1 MDMKAAASPSSPL
14 LSSRLRG
21 IEKTLIRRMNDL
33 ADPSC
38 IDLGLGEL
46 RFPTPRA
53 ILDHVR
59 ENLDVWRLGYTPNEG
74 YAELRRLIAE
84 KSPFPVTPD
93 RICVTVGAQEAI
105 LAVLMITVDRGDE
118 VLVPDPGFP
127 AYASLVRLAG
137 GEPKAY
143 PLQAENGFR
152 LRAEDVLSALTPQ
165 TKAVVLNSPHN
176 PTGAVA
182 GESEL
187 RALADGLKDA
197 SVLTISDEVYREIS
211 FGAPPASIASV
222 AGFGGRCAV
231 VDSFSK
237 SFCMT
242 GWRIGW
248 CAVPAELAKPLASF
262 HQLAVTCVPAIS
274 QRAAIHALK
283 GAADEE
289 RRRNLDTLRARRDLA
304 VRCLKEFADLEPLL
318 PEGAFYMFVNVA
330 AKRARPGG
338 SLEFALD
345 LLAKE
350 KVVTIPG
357 IAFGERGEGWLR
369 LSFAAEPEAIEEG
382 IRRIGRFLEG

>member
-1 MDMKAAASPSSPL
+1 MDAKAPASSPSPL
-14 LSSRLRG
+14 LSPRLRG

-53 ILDHVR
+53 ILDHVK
-59 ENLDVWRLGYTPNEG
+59 ENLDGWRLGYTPNEG
-74 YAELRRLIAE
+74 YAELRALIAE
-84 KSPFPVTPD
+84 KSPYPVTPD

-105 LAVLMITVDRGDE
+105 LAVLMVTVDRGDE

-127 AYASLVRLAG
+127 AYPSLVRLAG

-143 PLQAENGFR
+143 PLRAESGFR
-152 LRAEDVLSALTPQ
+152 LKAEDVLSALTPR

-176 PTGAVA
+176 PTGAVD

-187 RALADGLKDA
+187 RALAHGLKDA
-197 SVLTISDEVYREIS
+197 PVLTISDEVYREIS
-211 FGAPPASIASV
+211 FGGPPASIAAV
-222 AGFGGRCAV
+222 PGFGGRCAV
-231 VDSFSK
+231 IDSFSK
-237 SFCMT
+237 SYCMT

-274 QRAAIHALK
+274 QRAALHALK

-289 RRRNLDTLRARRDLA
+289 RRRNLDALRTRRDLA
-304 VRCLKEFADLEPLL
+304 VRCLREFTDLEPLL
-318 PEGAFYMFVNVA
+318 PEGAFYIFVNVA
-330 AKRARPGG
+330 AKRGRHGG
-338 SLEFALD
+338 SLELALD

>member
-1 MDMKAAASPSSPL
+1 MDQTGRDFPPSPL
-14 LSSRLRG
+14 QSPRLRG

-74 YAELRRLIAE
+74 YAELRQLIAARY
-84 KSPFPVTPD
+84 PFPVTPD
-93 RICVTVGAQEAI
+93 RICVTVGAQEAL

-127 AYASLVRLAG
+127 AYSSLVRLAG

-143 PLQAENGFR
+143 PLRAECGFR
-152 LRAEDVLSALTPQ
+152 LRAEDVLSGLTAR

-176 PTGAVA
+176 PTGSVA

-187 RALADGLKDA
+187 RVLADGLKEA
-197 SVLTISDEVYREIS
+197 SVLTISDEVYREIA
-211 FGAPPASIASV
+211 FGSPPASIAAV

-237 SFCMT
+237 SYCMP
-242 GWRIGW
+242 GWRVGW

-262 HQLAVTCVPAIS
+262 HQLAVTCVPAVS
-274 QRAAIHALK
+274 QRAAIQALK
-283 GAADEE
+283 GAAAEE
-289 RRRNLDTLRARRDLA
+289 RRRNLDALRARRDLA
-304 VRCLKEFADLEPLL
+304 VRCLNEYTDLEPLL
-318 PEGAFYMFVNVA
+318 PEGAFYIFAKVA
-330 AKRARPGG
+330 AKQARPGG
-338 SLEFALD
+338 SLELALD

-382 IRRIGRFLEG
+382 IKRIGRFLKG

>member
-1 MDMKAAASPSSPL
+1 MSMKPGASPL
-14 LSSRLRG
+14 LSSRMQG

-53 ILDHVR
+53 ILDHVK
-59 ENLDVWRLGYTPNEG
+59 ENLDGWKLGYTPNEG

-84 KSPFPVTPD
+84 QSHFPVTPD

-137 GEPKAY
+137 GEPRGY
-143 PLQAENGFR
+143 PLRPEAGFR
-152 LRAEDVLSALTPQ
+152 LQADDVLAAVTAR
-165 TKAVVLNSPHN
+165 TKAVVLNSPNN
-176 PTGAVA
+176 PTGAVYD
-182 GESEL
+182 ESEL
-187 RALADGLKDA
+187 RALADGLRDA

-211 FGAPPASIASV
+211 FGGPPASIASV
-222 AGFGGRCAV
+222 ADFGGRCAV
-231 VDSFSK
+231 IDSFSK

-248 CAVPAELAKPLASF
+248 CAVPAELVKPLASF

-289 RRRNLDTLRARRDLA
+289 RRRNVETLRGRRDLA
-304 VRCLKEFADLEPLL
+304 VKCLKEHTDLEPLL
-318 PEGAFYMFVNVA
+318 PEGAFYVFVNVA
-330 AKRARPGG
+330 AKRALHGG
-338 SLEFALD
+338 SLEIALN

-382 IRRIGRFLEG
+382 IKRIGRFLAG

>member
-1 MDMKAAASPSSPL
+1 MDLKDAPPPSSPL
-14 LSSRLRG
+14 LSSRLLG

-53 ILDHVR
+53 ILDHVK
-59 ENLDVWRLGYTPNEG
+59 ENLDGWKLGYTPNEG
-74 YAELRRLIAE
+74 YAELRKLIAE
-84 KSPFPVTPD
+84 KSPYPVTPD

-105 LAVLMITVDRGDE
+105 LAVLMVTVDRGNE

-143 PLQAENGFR
+143 PLRAENGFR
-152 LRAEDVLSALTPQ
+152 LRAEDVLCGLTAR

-182 GESEL
+182 GEHEL

-211 FGAPPASIASV
+211 YGGPPASIASV
-222 AGFGGRCAV
+222 PGFGGRCAV
-231 VDSFSK
+231 IDSFSK

-248 CAVPAELAKPLASF
+248 CAVPAELVQPLASF

-289 RRRNLDTLRARRDLA
+289 RKRNLDTLRARRNLA
-304 VRCLKEFADLEPLL
+304 VRCLNEFTDLSALL
-318 PEGAFYMFVNVA
+318 PEGAFYLFVDVA
-330 AKRARPGG
+330 AKRVRHGG
-338 SLEFALD
+338 SLDIALG

-357 IAFGERGEGWLR
+357 IAFGDRGEGWLR
-369 LSFAAEPEAIEEG
+369 LSFAAEPESIEEG
-382 IRRIGRFLEG
+382 IRRIGRFLKG

>member
-1 MDMKAAASPSSPL
+1 M
-14 LSSRLRG
+14 RG

-53 ILDHVR
+53 ILDHVK
-59 ENLDVWRLGYTPNEG
+59 ENLDVWKLGYTPNEG
-74 YAELRRLIAE
+74 YAELRGLIAE
-84 KSPFPVTPD
+84 KCHFPVTPD

-105 LAVLMITVDRGDE
+105 LAVLMVTVDRGEE

-127 AYASLVRLAG
+127 AYSSLVRLAG
-137 GEPKAY
+137 GEPKTY
-143 PLQAENGFR
+143 P
-152 LRAEDVLSALTPQ
+152 LRAENEFQLRADDILSAFTAR
-165 TKAVVLNSPHN
+165 TKAVILNSPNN
-176 PTGAVA
+176 PTGAVYA
-182 GESEL
+182 ENEL
-187 RALADGLKDA
+187 RALADGLRDT

-211 FGAPPASIASV
+211 FGSGPPASIASV
-222 AGFGGRCAV
+222 AGFGGRWAV
-231 VDSFSK
+231 IDSFSK
-237 SFCMT
+237 SFCLT

-248 CAVPAELAKPLASF
+248 CVVPAELVKPLASF

-289 RRRNLDTLRARRDLA
+289 RRRNVAALRARRDLA
-304 VRCLKEFADLEPLL
+304 VKCLKEHTDLGFVL
-318 PEGAFYMFVNVA
+318 PEGAFYVFVNVA
-330 AKRARPGG
+330 AKRAPYGG
-338 SLEFALD
+338 SLEIALN

-357 IAFGERGEGWLR
+357 IAFGEGGEGWLR

-382 IRRIGRFLEG
+382 IKRIGRFLTG